1 MWVAHNNKTII
12 ESTQYVQLRDLLW
25 MVTILLHEI
34 SIVCAKYTKINW
46 RQIAICM
53 SALILKW
60 EQQEI
65 SPDPYLFT
73 VFTDGWWKT
82 LRISFPIMSCRA
94 RLYKKIPSIPQ
105 VCWWWSQ
112 SAQKGSLFWSGS
124 NKRRQTMYGNQSI
137 MLSIVNWPTFQS
149 FWLYRQQLLRVTS
162 RVFLHVRPYVVN
174 HTSIIFRWN

>member
-1 MWVAHNNKTII
+1 MAKIVADWDLYSSKIGALWILLHAVQMWVAHNNKTII
-12 ESTQYVQLRDLLW
+12 ESTQYVQLGDLLW
-25 MVTILLHEI
+25 MVTILLREF

-82 LRISFPIMSCRA
+82 LRISFPIVSCSV
-94 RLYKKIPSIPQ
+94 RLYKNTFHST
-105 VCWWWSQ
+105 S
-112 SAQKGSLFWSGS
+112 SLV
-124 NKRRQTMYGNQSI
+124 M
-137 MLSIVNWPTFQS
+137 V
-149 FWLYRQQLLRVTS
+149 LRVP
-162 RVFLHVRPYVVN
+162 RKGHYFDQAQVKDVKPCMEINQLC
-174 HTSIIFRWN
+174 

>member
-1 MWVAHNNKTII
+1 MKDVEFCWNCHDEFVFMAWPNSLLRSVSAIGALWILLHAVQMWVAHNNKTII

-25 MVTILLHEI
+25 MVTILLREF

-73 VFTDGWWKT
+73 VFTDGWWVF
-82 LRISFPIMSCRA
+82 LSCIA
-94 RLYKKIPSIPQ
+94 VHDLTK
-105 VCWWWSQ
+105 
-112 SAQKGSLFWSGS
+112 
-124 NKRRQTMYGNQSI
+124 N
-137 MLSIVNWPTFQS
+137 TFHS
-149 FWLYRQQLLRVTS
+149 TSSPVMVSECPERVTILI
-162 RVFLHVRPYVVN
+162 RLK
-174 HTSIIFRWN
+174 

>member
-1 MWVAHNNKTII
+1 MKDVEFCWNCHDEFVFMAWPNSLLRSVSAIGALWILLHAVQMWVAHNNKTII

-25 MVTILLHEI
+25 MVTILLREF

-82 LRISFPIMSCRA
+82 LRISFPIVSCRA
-94 RLYKKIPSIPQ
+94 RLYKKYLPFHKF
-105 VCWWWSQ
+105 
-112 SAQKGSLFWSGS
+112 AGDG
-124 NKRRQTMYGNQSI
+124 
-137 MLSIVNWPTFQS
+137 
-149 FWLYRQQLLRVTS
+149 LRVP
-162 RVFLHVRPYVVN
+162 RKGHYFDQAQIKDVKPCMEINQLC
-174 HTSIIFRWN
+174 

>member
-1 MWVAHNNKTII
+1 MAKIVADWDLYSSKIGALWILLHDVVQMWVAHNNKTII

-25 MVTILLHEI
+25 MVTILLREF

-82 LRISFPIMSCRA
+82 LRISFPIVSCSV
-94 RLYKKIPSIPQ
+94 RLYKNTFHSTSSPVMVSVPRKGHYFDQ
-105 VCWWWSQ
+105 
-112 SAQKGSLFWSGS
+112 AQIKDV
-124 NKRRQTMYGNQSI
+124 KPCMEINQ
-137 MLSIVNWPTFQS
+137 LC
-149 FWLYRQQLLRVTS
+149 
-162 RVFLHVRPYVVN
+162 
-174 HTSIIFRWN
+174 